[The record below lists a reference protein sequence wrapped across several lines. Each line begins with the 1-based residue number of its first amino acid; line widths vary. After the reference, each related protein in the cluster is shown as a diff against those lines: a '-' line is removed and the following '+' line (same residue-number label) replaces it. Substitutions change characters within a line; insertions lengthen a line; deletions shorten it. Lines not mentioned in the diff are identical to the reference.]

1 VAFGLTTGGGNLV
14 VGGVLLAV
22 GYLVKHRHWTWLISE
37 TTALV
42 SQDDRTAPLVGS
54 LVGNL
59 SVTIGGVLV
68 LVGSFQILGVLG
80 DLPDWIL
87 LWLLAATTVLI
98 APRLGYDLGSE

>member
-1 VAFGLTTGGGNLV
+1 MAFGLTTGGGNLV
-14 VGGVLLAV
+14 VGGVLLVV

-54 LVGNL
+54 LVGDL

-68 LVGSFQILGVLG
+68 LVDSSQISVFWGTC
-80 DLPDWIL
+80 P
-87 LWLLAATTVLI
+87 T
-98 APRLGYDLGSE
+98 GYSWRSSRRPPF